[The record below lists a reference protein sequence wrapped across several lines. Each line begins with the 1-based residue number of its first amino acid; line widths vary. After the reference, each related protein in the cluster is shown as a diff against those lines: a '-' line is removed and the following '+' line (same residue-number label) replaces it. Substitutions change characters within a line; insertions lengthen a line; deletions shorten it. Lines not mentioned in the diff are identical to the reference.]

1 MGDNWDDDDFEPE
14 VQSLAPPPPV
24 VDTVPEPAPAVA
36 PPPAAKT
43 QKKTNALNMESFS
56 RELSA
61 AEREEMQR
69 RQELALTLEMFGG
82 CFFLRVLCVFRE
94 SVAIINYF
102 FYYLEKP
109 CTGDERPY
117 SDILTKDEF
126 EDWGLKVGTFL
137 ATRHKAAHYGDMLNK
152 LIQTITENLEASELR
167 TMSNYLKTLAD
178 SKKAADKVKPAPG
191 TKKAPKA
198 TLKVTKAS
206 NKKVYDDYDGAD
218 DYDDFDDDDFM

>member
-14 VQSLAPPPPV
+14 VQSLAPPPAV
-24 VDTVPEPAPAVA
+24 IDTVPEPAPVA
-36 PPPAAKT
+36 PPAPAAKA
-43 QKKTNALNMESFS
+43 QKKSNALNMDSFS

-61 AEREEMQR
+61 AEREEIQR
-69 RQELALTLEMFGG
+69 RQELALTLEMFG
-82 CFFLRVLCVFRE
+82 
-94 SVAIINYF
+94 
-102 FYYLEKP
+102 EKP

-152 LIQTITENLEASELR
+152 LIQTVAENLEASELR

-178 SKKAADKVKPAPG
+178 SKKAADKVKPVPG

-206 NKKVYDDYDGAD
+206 NKQVYDDYDAADDFD
-218 DYDDFDDDDFM
+218 DYDDFM